1 MEFRDYFVIAGALLT
16 IAVMALFVGGLKT
29 TNVED
34 ESLFDSD
41 AKVVSCLSM
50 TRLELEW
57 TETNLSSFPAD
68 KKLFIVCEGI
78 AVVDTNR

>member
-1 MEFRDYFVIAGALLT
+1 MEFRDYIIIVGALLT
-16 IAVMALFVGGLKT
+16 IAVMAFFVGGLKVT
-29 TNVED
+29 EVKD

-41 AKVVSCLSM
+41 AELVSCLSM

-68 KKLFIVCEGI
+68 KKSFIVCEGI